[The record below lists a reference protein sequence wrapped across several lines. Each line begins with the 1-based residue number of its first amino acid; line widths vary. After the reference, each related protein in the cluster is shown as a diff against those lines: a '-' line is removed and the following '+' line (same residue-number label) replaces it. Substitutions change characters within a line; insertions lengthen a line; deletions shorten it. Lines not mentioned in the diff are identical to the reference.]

1 MIAYL
6 ISYSIFNYDALEVSP
21 AAQGAS
27 LTEGKKAKRKD
38 GKNKDERGSPK
49 QGSDSDNELD
59 APDTNVSLPFLNYL
73 ESSKFDLP
81 IIRIASWVLTSYEWL
96 CFKLSYIILIRR
108 GMVVYHTR
116 LQIIQLF

>member
-81 IIRIASWVLTSYEWL
+81 IIRIAS
-96 CFKLSYIILIRR
+96 
-108 GMVVYHTR
+108 
-116 LQIIQLF
+116 